1 MYFAIPVAKYMSLLD
16 TWHYYYYN
24 TAGLPRIAQGGV
36 LTHES

>member
-24 TAGLPRIAQGGV
+24 KAGFHV
-36 LTHES
+36 